1 MIPRAT
7 YLQSFLP
14 LVHNVIRSVL
24 LDLRHGT
31 ASRHGFSAF
40 FKTASNAAVVKDVFL
55 HMLNGTPIPDIE
67 NLGAVYRPTFRC
79 VNNVTSDQ
87 WLLDACTNL
96 EAVAFVYRDKEFVIL
111 CPFFRTLITDYSLR
125 WPPTRYYPTIINNEV
140 IPNSKLLGINQFA
153 SIIHELAHMYIDAPM
168 WESRTGPMINPP
180 SEVLKLGDCVALN
193 ATAST
198 KNAQSYALYAAGE

>member
-79 VNNVTSDQ
+79 VNNFISD
-87 WLLDACTNL
+87 
-96 EAVAFVYRDKEFVIL
+96 
-111 CPFFRTLITDYSLR
+111 
-125 WPPTRYYPTIINNEV
+125 
-140 IPNSKLLGINQFA
+140 
-153 SIIHELAHMYIDAPM
+153 
-168 WESRTGPMINPP
+168 
-180 SEVLKLGDCVALN
+180 
-193 ATAST
+193 
-198 KNAQSYALYAAGE
+198 